1 MSPSK
6 GLFPD
11 MARGYKKVGDSN
23 IIISG
28 GVTKLSNSSGKVLR
42 VLNRIYPIS
51 INYIEIVNMKNNN
64 RE

>member
-1 MSPSK
+1 
-6 GLFPD
+6 

-28 GVTKLSNSSGKVLR
+28 GITKLSNSSGKILR

-51 INYIEIVNMKNNN
+51 INYIEILENSNEEDNKHK
-64 RE
+64 R